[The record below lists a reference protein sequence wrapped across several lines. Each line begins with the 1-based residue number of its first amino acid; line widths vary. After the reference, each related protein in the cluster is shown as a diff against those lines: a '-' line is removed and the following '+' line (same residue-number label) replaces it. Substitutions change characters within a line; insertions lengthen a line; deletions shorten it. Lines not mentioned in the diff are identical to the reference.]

1 MSVGNGTVEPKAPAK
16 AAHVNMMTDT
26 VIANMAPE
34 GLRAMIRGMLGGNAQ
49 ITANFYELATQYLVN
64 TKPASIPELFTK
76 SANSV
81 DSTPALQDIQ
91 RRYRCLMGCGFGY
104 ESMEL
109 LTEVLRQLRELE
121 WDQSTNEGGNFF
133 EVLELVDGDIVQAV
147 TAIHK
152 SLLTSSGVRKMTC
165 DEVEVVRNL
174 KEALDLCQETS
185 RMKGQ
190 NFAFERGLSCFE
202 KLLKGAGIEFSSR
215 VEITLPPST
224 GFVSSDVVLES
235 IKLGCA
241 EVPRMF
247 MGLWQ
252 FSSPSWGTASRAK
265 IDRDFRKH
273 VDVGLI
279 AYDMADHYGDAE
291 VTFGQFRSAQP
302 DAEKIYCATKWAV
315 FEPIKITKETVDA
328 NIKERLAAI
337 NATKV
342 ELLQFH
348 WQDYEDHQY
357 VQASRLLEEHP
368 QVSSLGLCNFDA
380 QHMEEIVESGVKVV
394 SNQVQFSLIDLRPT
408 FRMAAACQKH
418 GVKLLTYGSLCGGF
432 LADKWLGQPAPNM
445 FEKQM
450 TPSHRKY
457 FEMISIWGGWS
468 LFQELLSVLAAI
480 GKKYNAS
487 ISSVAIRWVL
497 DHEYVGAV
505 IIGARMGI
513 SEHVEENLQVFSFK
527 LDQEDKNA
535 LETVLSKCRAKDIFE
550 EMGDCGAEY
559 RQ

>member
-279 AYDMADHYGDAE
+279 AYG
-291 VTFGQFRSAQP
+291 
-302 DAEKIYCATKWAV
+302 
-315 FEPIKITKETVDA
+315 
-328 NIKERLAAI
+328 
-337 NATKV
+337 
-342 ELLQFH
+342 
-348 WQDYEDHQY
+348 
-357 VQASRLLEEHP
+357 
-368 QVSSLGLCNFDA
+368 
-380 QHMEEIVESGVKVV
+380 
-394 SNQVQFSLIDLRPT
+394 
-408 FRMAAACQKH
+408 
-418 GVKLLTYGSLCGGF
+418 
-432 LADKWLGQPAPNM
+432 
-445 FEKQM
+445 
-450 TPSHRKY
+450 
-457 FEMISIWGGWS
+457 
-468 LFQELLSVLAAI
+468 
-480 GKKYNAS
+480 
-487 ISSVAIRWVL
+487 
-497 DHEYVGAV
+497 
-505 IIGARMGI
+505 
-513 SEHVEENLQVFSFK
+513 
-527 LDQEDKNA
+527 
-535 LETVLSKCRAKDIFE
+535 
-550 EMGDCGAEY
+550 
-559 RQ
+559 

>member
-1 MSVGNGTVEPKAPAK
+1 MSVGEGTAEPKAPAK

-26 VIANMAPE
+26 VIANMPPE

-64 TKPASIPELFTK
+64 TKPTSIPKLFTQKVK
-76 SANSV
+76 STEA
-81 DSTPALQDIQ
+81 TPALQEIQ

-109 LTEVLRQLRELE
+109 LTEVLRQVQKLE
-121 WDQSTNEGGNFF
+121 RDQTTYESENFLEIF
-133 EVLELVDGDIVQAV
+133 ELVDGDIVQAV

-165 DEVEVVRNL
+165 DEVKIVKNL
-174 KEALDLCQETS
+174 NGVLDLCQETS
-185 RMKGQ
+185 KAQ
-190 NFAFERGLSCFE
+190 EQSFAFQRGLSCLQ
-202 KLLKGAGIEFSSR
+202 KLLKGSGIESSSK
-215 VEITLPPST
+215 VEVILPPST
-224 GFVSSDVVLES
+224 GFVCSEGVLES
-235 IKLGCA
+235 ARLGFA

-273 VDVGLI
+273 VDVGLV

-291 VTFGQFRSAQP
+291 VTFGQFRCAQP

-328 NIKERLAAI
+328 NIRERLAAI

-357 VQASRLLEEHP
+357 VEASRLLEAHP
-368 QVSSLGLCNFDA
+368 QVSSLGLCNFDT
-380 QHMEEIVESGVKVV
+380 QHMEEIVESEVTVV

-408 FRMAAACQKH
+408 FKMAAACQKH
-418 GVKLLTYGSLCGGF
+418 GVKLLTIIV
-432 LADKWLGQPAPNM
+432 
-445 FEKQM
+445 
-450 TPSHRKY
+450 RR
-457 FEMISIWGGWS
+457 IS
-468 LFQELLSVLAAI
+468 
-480 GKKYNAS
+480 
-487 ISSVAIRWVL
+487 
-497 DHEYVGAV
+497 
-505 IIGARMGI
+505 
-513 SEHVEENLQVFSFK
+513 
-527 LDQEDKNA
+527 
-535 LETVLSKCRAKDIFE
+535 C
-550 EMGDCGAEY
+550 
-559 RQ
+559 